1 MILKKIRKGHVD
13 WNKFLCG
20 IPAKDYVF
28 QKDAYE
34 DQIKNAAKLLKD
46 ADAVI
51 IVPVRELP
59 RRQDLRMVES
69 GFGKTL
75 RNSSENMVVSI

>member
-1 MILKKIRKGHVD
+1 MFFRKIHKSHVN

-20 IPAKDYVF
+20 APADDYIF

-34 DQIKNAAKLLKD
+34 EQIANAAKLLKD
-46 ADAVI
+46 ADVVI
-51 IVPVRELP
+51 IGAGAELP